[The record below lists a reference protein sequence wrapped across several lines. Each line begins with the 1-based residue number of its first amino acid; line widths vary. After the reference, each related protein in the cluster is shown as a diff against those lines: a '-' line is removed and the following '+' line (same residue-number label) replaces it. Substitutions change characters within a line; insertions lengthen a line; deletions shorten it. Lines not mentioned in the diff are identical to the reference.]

1 MAEEDLNPQRIYD
14 SGRFPERTV
23 EAINKQLERCRFVA
37 TGQKAFVETMFCSG
51 TIVHTSRKAIVNTI
65 QPAQDAFSMEEAVKF
80 FSTAF
85 DAGL

>member
-1 MAEEDLNPQRIYD
+1 MAEGGLNPQHVYD
-14 SGRFPERTV
+14 SGRFFERTV
-23 EAINKQLERCRFVA
+23 EAINKQLERCRFVVA
-37 TGQKAFVETMFCSG
+37 RQKTFVETMFCSG